1 MSGTAIVKGE
11 AGPVYRAPRAK
22 TEPCI
27 WPPKYAKAV
36 FTFADAETG
45 EEMGDWAFCDARRLG
60 RIKVVDA
67 ETPEEV
73 PPLSTLGEWERER
86 LRVRD

>member
-11 AGPVYRAPRAK
+11 SGPVYRAPRAK
-22 TEPCI
+22 TEPCV

-36 FTFADAETG
+36 LTFANAETG
-45 EEMGDWAFCDARRLG
+45 EEAGDWAFCDARRLG

-73 PPLSTLGEWERER
+73 PPLSTLGEWERKVTER
-86 LRVRD
+86 